1 VIGLNEIVEGFLKAI
16 QLILSLDPE
25 VLNITF
31 LSLRVSGTAV
41 ILASIVGLPTGTL
54 LGLYNFKGKQIVT
67 NLVNTMMGLPPV
79 VVGLFVF
86 LLLSRSGPLGPLG
99 LLYTPLAMIIAQ
111 FILATPIVTGIT
123 MAAVSNVDRAVKE
136 TAISLGAT
144 ESQLI
149 WTILKETR
157 TSILSGIIVAFG
169 QVLSEVGAIMIVGGN
184 IRWHTRA
191 LTTAIVLET
200 RRGEFAL
207 SIALG
212 LILISLAFIINMAL
226 TYLQRKGE
234 RIY

>member
-1 VIGLNEIVEGFLKAI
+1 VIGLNEIIEGFFKAI

-25 VLNITF
+25 VLNITL

-41 ILASIVGLPTGTL
+41 ILASIVGLPTGTH

-184 IRWHTRA
+184 IR
-191 LTTAIVLET
+191 
-200 RRGEFAL
+200 
-207 SIALG
+207 
-212 LILISLAFIINMAL
+212 
-226 TYLQRKGE
+226 
-234 RIY
+234 

>member
-123 MAAVSNVDRAVKE
+123 MAAVGNVDRAVKE

>member
-1 VIGLNEIVEGFLKAI
+1 MNEIIEGFFKAI

-25 VLNITF
+25 VLNITL

-41 ILASIVGLPTGTL
+41 ILGSIVGLPAGAL
-54 LGLYNFKGKQIVT
+54 LGLYDFKGKQIVV
-67 NLVNTMMGLPPV
+67 NFVNTMMGLPPV

-86 LLLSRSGPLGPLG
+86 LLLSRSGPLGPLD

-111 FILATPIVTGIT
+111 FILATPIITGIT
-123 MAAVSNVDRAVKE
+123 MAAVSSIDRTVRE

-144 ESQLI
+144 ENQLI
-149 WTILKETR
+149 LTILKETR
-157 TSILSGIIVAFG
+157 MNMLSGIIVAFG
-169 QVLSEVGAIMIVGGN
+169 RVISEVGAIMIVGGN
-184 IRWHTRA
+184 IRWYTRA

-207 SIALG
+207 AIALG
-212 LILISLAFIINMAL
+212 LILILLAFAINMML

>member
-1 VIGLNEIVEGFLKAI
+1 MNEIIEGLFKAI

-25 VLNITF
+25 VLNITL

-67 NLVNTMMGLPPV
+67 NLVNTMTGLPPV

-212 LILISLAFIINMAL
+212 LILISLAFIINMVL

>member
-1 VIGLNEIVEGFLKAI
+1 LNEIVEGFLKAI

>member
-1 VIGLNEIVEGFLKAI
+1 MNEIVEGFLKAI

>member
-1 VIGLNEIVEGFLKAI
+1 MNEIIEGFFKAI

-25 VLNITF
+25 VLNITL

-212 LILISLAFIINMAL
+212 LILISLAFIINMVL

>member
-1 VIGLNEIVEGFLKAI
+1 MNEIIEGFLKAI

-54 LGLYNFKGKQIVT
+54 LGLYDFKGKQIVT

-123 MAAVSNVDRAVKE
+123 MAAVSNIDRAVKE

-212 LILISLAFIINMAL
+212 LILITLAFIINMAL

>member
-1 VIGLNEIVEGFLKAI
+1 MNEIIEGFFKAI

-25 VLNITF
+25 VLNITL

>member
-1 VIGLNEIVEGFLKAI
+1 MISLNEIIEGFFKAF

-25 VLNITF
+25 VLNITL

-41 ILASIVGLPTGTL
+41 ILGSIVGLPSGAL
-54 LGLYNFKGKQIVT
+54 LGLYDFKGKQLVV
-67 NLVNTMMGLPPV
+67 NFVNTMMGLPPV

-86 LLLSRSGPLGPLG
+86 LLLSRSGPLGLLD

-111 FILATPIVTGIT
+111 FILATPIITGIT
-123 MAAVSNVDRAVKE
+123 MAAVSSIDRTVRE

-144 ESQLI
+144 EGQLI
-149 WTILKETR
+149 WTVLKETR
-157 TSILSGIIVAFG
+157 MSMLSGIIVAFG
-169 QVLSEVGAIMIVGGN
+169 RVISEVGAIMIVGGN
-184 IRWHTRA
+184 IRWYTRA

-207 SIALG
+207 AIALG
-212 LILISLAFIINMAL
+212 LILILLAFIINMML

>member
-1 VIGLNEIVEGFLKAI
+1 LNEIIEGLFKAI

-25 VLNITF
+25 VLNITL

-67 NLVNTMMGLPPV
+67 NLVNTMTGLPPV

-212 LILISLAFIINMAL
+212 LILISLAFIINMVL